1 MQVLIIEILIRGNGE
16 SHLAS
21 SPSEYEPLQVADLFN
36 FTLIHT
42 PAFIRWNNTSLLKLK
57 IKPILFGNA

>member
-21 SPSEYEPLQVADLFN
+21 SPSEYEPLQVAISLTLHSYIPQLLFDGT
-36 FTLIHT
+36 TL
-42 PAFIRWNNTSLLKLK
+42 
-57 IKPILFGNA
+57 LFLSSR